1 MGFVDKIIEKVGNKI
16 QKIKQKRERKKIA
29 KNLKE
34 QLELIDGFRWWFSD
48 KMLDLCNVPQEVRY
62 PQCEFLIGKSL
73 IRCLKSQEY
82 QGSRIYYLE
91 VVKKDYNKYKRKSQF
106 NGLFHIPFPP
116 NPPLLFI
123 IATTSEG
130 DIPPFSSA
138 IKHLHWQ
145 KTV

>member
-1 MGFVDKIIEKVGNKI
+1 MGFVDKIIEKAENKI
-16 QKIKQKRERKKIA
+16 QKMKKKCERKKIA

-62 PQCEFLIGKSL
+62 PQCEFLIEKSL

-91 VVKKDYNKYKRKSQF
+91 VVKK
-106 NGLFHIPFPP
+106 
-116 NPPLLFI
+116 I
-123 IATTSEG
+123 IRR
-130 DIPPFSSA
+130 
-138 IKHLHWQ
+138 IKM
-145 KTV
+145 KDKEFDKK

>member
-34 QLELIDGFRWWFSD
+34 QLNPPNGFRWWFTDES
-48 KMLDLCNVPQEVRY
+48 LDLCNIPQGVRY

-73 IRCLKSQEY
+73 IRCLKSQEF

-91 VVKKDYNKYKRKSQF
+91 VVKKDYKEN
-106 NGLFHIPFPP
+106 
-116 NPPLLFI
+116 
-123 IATTSEG
+123 
-130 DIPPFSSA
+130 
-138 IKHLHWQ
+138 
-145 KTV
+145 

>member
-1 MGFVDKIIEKVGNKI
+1 MDFVDKIIEKVGNKI

-73 IRCLKSQEY
+73 IRCLKSQES

-91 VVKKDYNKYKRKSQF
+91 VVKEDYKEN
-106 NGLFHIPFPP
+106 
-116 NPPLLFI
+116 
-123 IATTSEG
+123 
-130 DIPPFSSA
+130 
-138 IKHLHWQ
+138 
-145 KTV
+145 